1 MARVAKL
8 DHSTERRSCRE
19 RRSIGGMGT
28 QEGKLDLVKGIA
40 RVKGE
45 LHHYTERRS
54 WRKREPRNHKGKT
67 SLVKGFSK
75 GRGRTTLPYEMEKL
89 WRKEKQRDRRKRIE
103 TIDIEKME
111 ELEVGV
117 KKGKPKAESSTV
129 LEAGKFKRV
138 VLAPGENH

>member
-28 QEGKLDLVKGIA
+28 QEGKIDLVKGIA

-89 WRKEKQRDRRKRIE
+89 WRKEKQRARRKRIE

-117 KKGKPKAESSTV
+117 KKGKPKAESSIV